1 MPNRPLF
8 PPLTTILVGLALLLG
23 GVACGTDDSPKPT
36 VSTTPTRP
44 SVDDQPNRP
53 APKGQPIPAPSTAAE
68 RACFKVLTRY
78 MLTEIDEHR
87 EYPIPECE
95 PVPLKRYMELERQA
109 ARDAV
114 EGIRNR

>member
-1 MPNRPLF
+1 MPNRPRFSLF
-8 PPLTTILVGLALLLG
+8 ATVFLGLALLLG
-23 GVACGTDDSPKPT
+23 GVACGTDDTPRPTVPTKPT
-36 VSTTPTRP
+36 SPP
-44 SVDDQPNRP
+44 VDDQPNRP

-78 MLTEIDEHR
+78 MLTGINEHR

-95 PVPLKRYMELERQA
+95 PVPLKRYTELERQA

-114 EGIRNR
+114 EGVPNR